1 MRIRQSGFTLVE
13 MLVVTVL
20 AAITLAA
27 VYETLIV
34 QEQTYRAGGA
44 MIQDQESLRTALGIL
59 EAELREVG
67 TMGGSAVGGSDIAV
81 ATPDSVVFRAQ
92 RKIAFICALSRSSQW
107 IVTYSLSDPFVS
119 GDELMLFVDGDSLR
133 YQDDS
138 WSTATVS
145 SSTSTSDAGCEAKWP
160 GVPLEKVQL
169 TGHDLTGV
177 RVGSPVRSYEWVTY
191 GLYSFGPLGWGL
203 GRHGQ
208 NESPTFLVGGL
219 APPGQGLAFQ
229 YFDGNGQPTTVGSQ
243 VARMTIGMQTKPV
256 GTASSGTAAQP
267 ARLSSN
273 LFLRNN

>member
-1 MRIRQSGFTLVE
+1 MRLRQSGFTLVE

-20 AAITLAA
+20 AGITLAA

-67 TMGGSAVGGSDIAV
+67 TIGGSEVGGSDIAV
-81 ATPDSVVFRAQ
+81 ASADSVVFRAP
-92 RKIAFICALSRSSQW
+92 RKIGFVCTLSRSDKW
-107 IVTYSLSDPFVS
+107 MVTYSLSDPFVA

-145 SSTSTSDAGCEAKWP
+145 SVTSTSDAACEAKWP
-160 GVPLEKVQL
+160 GTPLQKVQL
-169 TGHDLTGV
+169 TSHDLTGV
-177 RVGSPVRSYEWVTY
+177 RVGSPLRSYEWVTY

-203 GRHGQ
+203 GRHG
-208 NESPTFLVGGL
+208 EGDSPTFLVGGL
-219 APPGQGLAFQ
+219 DAPGHGLTFQ
-229 YFDGNGQPTTVGSQ
+229 YFGADGLSTTVGSE
-243 VARMTIGMQTKPV
+243 VTRMTIDMKTAPV
-256 GTASSGTAAQP
+256 GTAAEP
-267 ARLSSN
+267 AHLSSN